1 MMARGRW
8 ERGRLVYL
16 MGASGVGKDSLLVAA
31 RRRHPEWPVAHRY
44 ITRPSGN
51 GEDCVSLSR
60 EEFAWRRQAGLF
72 CLDWHAHGLEYA
84 LGLEVEAWLERGL
97 TVLANGSRGALA
109 LAEARFG
116 ERLRPLLVTA
126 RPEVLVERLAAR
138 DRESPAEIEARLA
151 RHRRL
156 ARACPGVHR
165 LDNSGALAV
174 TVAALDAWL
183 AEECVS

>member
-1 MMARGRW
+1 MAGLV
-8 ERGRLVYL
+8 EAGRLVYV
-16 MGASGVGKDSLLVAA
+16 MGASGVGKDSLLRAA
-31 RRRHPEWPVAHRY
+31 RRRHPQWPVAHRY

-72 CLDWHAHGLEYA
+72 CLDWQAHDLEYA

-97 TVLANGSRGALA
+97 TVLVNGSREALP
-109 LAEARFG
+109 LAETRFG
-116 ERLRPLLVTA
+116 EQLRPVLVTA
-126 RPEVLVERLAAR
+126 RPEVLQERLAGR
-138 DRESPAEIEARLA
+138 GRESPAEIEARLA

-156 ARACPGVHR
+156 ARSCPTVQR
-165 LDNSGALAV
+165 LDNSGVLSA